1 MNNYL
6 IGIFMNCFN
15 VEKQKGSNGIT
26 KTPLY
31 MGGRRGF
38 TPYRYTIK
46 SYQLLILTYDLALWF
61 HIMWGFLKILIRRMM
76 IKGRAKVD
84 GLMESDFFLTL
95 NRGKG
100 KKETL

>member
-1 MNNYL
+1 
-6 IGIFMNCFN
+6 
-15 VEKQKGSNGIT
+15 
-26 KTPLY
+26 
-31 MGGRRGF
+31 
-38 TPYRYTIK
+38 
-46 SYQLLILTYDLALWF
+46 
-61 HIMWGFLKILIRRMM
+61 MWGFLKILVRRMM